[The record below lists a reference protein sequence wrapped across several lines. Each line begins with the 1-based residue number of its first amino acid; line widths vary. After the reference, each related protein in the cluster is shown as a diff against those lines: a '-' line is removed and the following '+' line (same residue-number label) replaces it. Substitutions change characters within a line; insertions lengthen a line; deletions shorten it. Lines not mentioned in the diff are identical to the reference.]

1 MYREQIAEKKCE
13 AVSGLLFSDVMEM
26 QRDNSLKCK
35 RGKEYAK
42 PLVEAKGEVRG
53 SFGGRRVS
61 SKGMKKESCRNYS

>member
-42 PLVEAKGEVRG
+42 PLVEAKGEMREVLENRESVLRG
-53 SFGGRRVS
+53 
-61 SKGMKKESCRNYS
+61 